1 MRFQCIIP
9 LKRRRR
15 NRSIQGC
22 CFRLFTSSREHNCKR
37 LPLIVYF
44 RTGKPA
50 SKRPAA
56 PLAAQHAHR
65 AGAAPPQAPR
75 GSRRAGR
82 AHPGTQQD
90 ISSQSCY
97 RSVAHRTRTNSSDTL
112 LRTDRTPPCLA
123 HSSLPLVTHAA
134 RRRAGTRPAK
144 RYPGSPRP
152 WRRVPERRS
161 SRRRRPALWCGRW
174 RRG

>member
-1 MRFQCIIP
+1 MFQAVYEFQRAQLQTFATDRILPHGKASIKTP
-9 LKRRRR
+9 RR
-15 NRSIQGC
+15 
-22 CFRLFTSSREHNCKR
+22 SSGGSA
-37 LPLIVYF
+37 
-44 RTGKPA
+44 RTTRGH
-50 SKRPAA
+50 SW
-56 PLAAQHAHR
+56 
-65 AGAAPPQAPR
+65 AAPPQAPR

-82 AHPGTQQD
+82 AHPGTQRD
-90 ISSQSCY
+90 ISSRSCY

>member
-1 MRFQCIIP
+1 MFQAVYEFQRAQLQTFATDRILPHGKASIKTP
-9 LKRRRR
+9 RR
-15 NRSIQGC
+15 
-22 CFRLFTSSREHNCKR
+22 SSGGSA
-37 LPLIVYF
+37 
-44 RTGKPA
+44 RTPRGH
-50 SKRPAA
+50 SC
-56 PLAAQHAHR
+56 
-65 AGAAPPQAPR
+65 AAPPQAPR